1 MNTPDMRTS
10 QKPVEKLSPSMQM
23 AWAIN
28 SCIRLQG
35 KDIDRLLL
43 HSAITGNTEK
53 IDELALSANN
63 NDESIILAQNWQS
76 LLKKVGSQAGI
87 EVIEEYDQPDPARM
101 PAISW
106 LEEHG
111 WVVIRG
117 KNPQNSWLVDVAG
130 TFIVIAETADLPCI
144 RLVKNLLN
152 DGNKTASAY
161 QIFKNEFLQQKKTM
175 VEAGVASLLTN
186 LLALGTSLYS
196 MQVYDRVIPTQ
207 GYATLFALTLGI
219 FITLVF
225 DLIIKVARSYLMEH
239 AITEM
244 DRNLSRSIFSRF
256 LNVRL
261 DQLPT
266 TVGSL
271 SSQLRGFET
280 IRSFLSTK
288 TFYIFIDAPFGIF
301 FVLMIALIGSPIA
314 ALVPLF
320 FLVISLAFG
329 FVMKDRIDS
338 HALKSTDASNRKTGL
353 LVEAIEGAETI
364 KSGAG
369 SWGILSKW
377 IDTSEVAME
386 HDMALRSITE
396 KTSYVSALLQQIS
409 YVGLICVGAYIAAEG
424 HMTMGSL
431 IACSILSGRAMA
443 PVAQIPG
450 LMVQAAHAK
459 AALNQ
464 LEKVFSLEGD
474 NHDVD
479 RPLIP
484 DTIKGNYQLERVHF
498 AYPGSP
504 RALIINKLT
513 IKSGEKIGVVG
524 PIGAG
529 KSTLLRLLTGMY
541 QPSEGLVLLDGLD
554 INHISRHF
562 LGEQIGYLQQDH
574 RLFSGTLREN
584 ILVGIPDPG
593 DEKIKEIATQT
604 GLITAISNHPKGLDL
619 IIAEGGKGLS
629 GGQKQLVA
637 LTRLLISN
645 PSIWL
650 LDEPTASI
658 DNATEIRCMSA
669 LKNAIK
675 PSDTLILVTHK
686 LSSLSMVDRIICISD
701 HQIIMDGP
709 RDEVL
714 KKLTT
719 PNQT

>member
-1 MNTPDMRTS
+1 MS
-10 QKPVEKLSPSMQM
+10 AHQKQLEILAPAMQL
-23 AWAIN
+23 AWVIN

-35 KDIDRLLL
+35 QDLDRLIL
-43 HSAITGNTEK
+43 HSAITKNQSK
-53 IDELALSANN
+53 IEELAASSKK
-63 NDESIILAQNWQS
+63 NDGSILLPQNWQS
-76 LLKKVGSQAGI
+76 LLKEVGLEAGI
-87 EVIEEYDQPDPARM
+87 NNIEEYLQPDPARM

-106 LEEHG
+106 MEQYG
-111 WVVIRG
+111 WVIIRG
-117 KNPQNSWLVDVAG
+117 KNPQNNWLIDVCG
-130 TFIVIAETADLPCI
+130 TSIVIPESEDLPCV
-144 RLVKNLLN
+144 RLVKNHGS
-152 DGNKTASAY
+152 DTGEQSSAF
-161 QIFKNEFLQQKKTM
+161 QIFKKEFLQQKTTM
-175 VEAGVASLLTN
+175 IEAGATSILIN
-186 LLALGTSLYS
+186 LLALGTSLYT

-207 GYATLFALTLGI
+207 GYSTLFALTLGVS
-219 FITLVF
+219 ITLIF

-239 AITEM
+239 AITHM
-244 DRNLSRSIFSRF
+244 DRNLSRTIFSRF

-288 TFYIFIDAPFGIF
+288 TFYTFIDAPFGIF
-301 FVLMIALIGSPIA
+301 FVVMIALIGSPLA
-314 ALVPLF
+314 ALVPLIF
-320 FLVISLAFG
+320 FIVSLAFG
-329 FVMKDRIDS
+329 FVMKDRIDN
-338 HALKSTDASNRKTGL
+338 HALKSTDASNLKTGL

-377 IDTSEVAME
+377 IDVSELAMK

-396 KTSYVSALLQQIS
+396 KTSYISSFLQQIS
-409 YVGLICVGAYIAAEG
+409 YIGLICVGAYLAAEG

-459 AALNQ
+459 AALKQ
-464 LEKVFSLEGD
+464 LEKVFSLESD
-474 NHDVD
+474 NHEVE

-484 DTIKGNYQLERVHF
+484 QTIKGNYQLERVHF
-498 AYPGSP
+498 AYPQSP

-513 IKSGEKIGVVG
+513 INPGEKIGVVG

-529 KSTLLRLLTGMY
+529 KSTLLRLLTGMF
-541 QPSEGLVLLDGLD
+541 QPSEGLILLDGLD

-593 DEKIKEIATQT
+593 DEKIKEIASQT
-604 GLITAISNHPKGLDL
+604 GLIAAISNHPKGLDL
-619 IIAEGGKGLS
+619 LIAEGGKGLS

-637 LTRLLISN
+637 LTRLLMSN

-650 LDEPTASI
+650 LDEPTASM
-658 DNATEIRCMSA
+658 DNATEIQSMVA

-686 LSSLSMVDRIICISD
+686 LSSLSMVDRIICIAG

-709 RDEVL
+709 REEIL
-714 KKLTT
+714 RKLTA
-719 PNQT
+719 PSQN

>member
-1 MNTPDMRTS
+1 MTPP
-10 QKPVEKLSPSMQM
+10 QKQLQILAPAMQL
-23 AWAIN
+23 AWVIN

-35 KDIDRLLL
+35 HDLDKLIL
-43 HSAITGNTEK
+43 HSAIANNQPK
-53 IDELALSANN
+53 IEELAASIRK
-63 NDESIILAQNWQS
+63 NDGSILLPQNWQS
-76 LLKKVGSQAGI
+76 VLRTTALEAGI
-87 EVIEEYDQPDPARM
+87 STIEEYQQPDPARM

-106 LEEHG
+106 IEQYG
-111 WVVIRG
+111 WVIIRG
-117 KNPQNSWLVDVAG
+117 KNPQNYWLIDVCG
-130 TFIVIAETADLPCI
+130 TTITLPESEDLPCI
-144 RLVKNLLN
+144 RLVKNQESDKEKQL
-152 DGNKTASAY
+152 SAF
-161 QIFKNEFLQQKKTM
+161 QMFKKEFLQQKTILI
-175 VEAGVASLLTN
+175 EAGVTSILIN
-186 LLALGTSLYS
+186 LLALGTSLYT

-207 GYATLFALTLGI
+207 GYATLFVLTLGVS
-219 FITLVF
+219 ITLFF
-225 DLIIKVARSYLMEH
+225 DLIIKIARSYLMEH
-239 AITEM
+239 AITQM
-244 DRNLSRSIFSRF
+244 DRNLSRTIFNRF

-271 SSQLRGFET
+271 SSQLRSFET

-301 FVLMIALIGSPIA
+301 FVVIIALIGSPLA
-314 ALVPLF
+314 ALVPLIF
-320 FLVISLAFG
+320 FMMSLAFG
-329 FVMKDRIDS
+329 LVMKDKIDN
-338 HALKSTDASNRKTGL
+338 HALKSTDASNLKTGL

-369 SWGILSKW
+369 SWGMLSKW
-377 IDTSEVAME
+377 IDVSELAMK

-396 KTSYVSALLQQIS
+396 KTSYVSSLLQQIS
-409 YVGLICVGAYIAAEG
+409 YIGLICVGAYLAAEG
-424 HMTMGSL
+424 HMTMGAL

-443 PVAQIPG
+443 PAAQIPG

-459 AALNQ
+459 VALKQ
-464 LEKVFSLEGD
+464 LEKVFSLESD
-474 NHDVD
+474 NHQVE

-484 DTIKGNYQLERVHF
+484 EKIKGDYQLERVHF
-498 AYPGSP
+498 AYPNSP
-504 RALIINKLT
+504 RALIVNKLI

-529 KSTLLRLLTGMY
+529 KSTLLRLLTGMF
-541 QPSEGLVLLDGLD
+541 QPSEGLILLDGLD

-593 DEKIKEIATQT
+593 DEKIKEIASQT
-604 GLITAISNHPKGLDL
+604 GLIAAISNHPKGLDL
-619 IIAEGGKGLS
+619 LIAEGGKGLS
-629 GGQKQLVA
+629 GGQRQLVA
-637 LTRLLISN
+637 LTRILISN

-650 LDEPTASI
+650 LDEPTASM
-658 DNATEIRCMSA
+658 DNATEIQGIAA

-675 PSDTLILVTHK
+675 PSDTLVLVTHK
-686 LSSLSMVDRIICISD
+686 LNSLSMVDRIVCIAG

-709 RDEVL
+709 RDEIL

-719 PNQT
+719 PSQI

>member
-1 MNTPDMRTS
+1 MNIS
-10 QKPVEKLSPSMQM
+10 QKQIEILSPAMQL
-23 AWAIN
+23 AWVIN

-35 KDIDRLLL
+35 QDLDKLIL
-43 HSAITGNTEK
+43 HSAITKNQSK
-53 IDELALSANN
+53 IEELAASSKK
-63 NDESIILAQNWQS
+63 NDGSILLHQNWQS
-76 LLKKVGSQAGI
+76 LLKEVGLEAGI
-87 EVIEEYDQPDPARM
+87 SNIEEYPQPDPARM

-106 LEEHG
+106 IEQYG
-111 WVVIRG
+111 WVIIRG
-117 KNPQNSWLVDVAG
+117 KNPQNNWLVDVCG
-130 TFIVIAETADLPCI
+130 TPIVIPESADLPCI
-144 RLVKNLLN
+144 RLVKNYGG
-152 DGNKTASAY
+152 DKGEQSSAFH
-161 QIFKNEFLQQKKTM
+161 IFKKEFLQQKTTM
-175 VEAGVASLLTN
+175 IEAGATSILIN
-186 LLALGTSLYS
+186 LLALGTSLYT

-207 GYATLFALTLGI
+207 GYSTLFALTLGVSI
-219 FITLVF
+219 ALIF

-239 AITEM
+239 AITQM
-244 DRNLSRSIFSRF
+244 DRNLSRTIFSRF

-288 TFYIFIDAPFGIF
+288 TFYIFIDVPFGIF
-301 FVLMIALIGSPIA
+301 FVVMIALIGSPLA
-314 ALVPLF
+314 ALVPLIF
-320 FLVISLAFG
+320 FIISLAFG
-329 FVMKDRIDS
+329 YVMKDRIDS
-338 HALKSTDASNRKTGL
+338 HALKSTDASNLKTGL

-377 IDTSEVAME
+377 IDVSELAMK

-396 KTSYVSALLQQIS
+396 KTSYISSFLQQTS
-409 YVGLICVGAYIAAEG
+409 YICLICVGAYLAAEG
-424 HMTMGSL
+424 HMTMGAL

-459 AALNQ
+459 AALQQ
-464 LEKVFSLEGD
+464 LEKVFSLESD
-474 NHDVD
+474 NHAVE

-484 DTIKGNYQLERVHF
+484 QTIKGNYQLERVHF
-498 AYPGSP
+498 AYPHSP
-504 RALIINKLT
+504 KALVINKLT
-513 IKSGEKIGVVG
+513 INSGEKIGVVG

-529 KSTLLRLLTGMY
+529 KSTLLRLLTGMF
-541 QPSEGLVLLDGLD
+541 QPSEGLILLDGLD

-593 DEKIKEIATQT
+593 DEKIKEIASKT
-604 GLITAISNHPKGLDL
+604 GLIAAISNHPKGLDL
-619 IIAEGGKGLS
+619 LIAEGGKGLS

-650 LDEPTASI
+650 LDEPTASM
-658 DNATEIRCMSA
+658 DNATEILSMAA
-669 LKNAIK
+669 LKSAIK

-686 LSSLSMVDRIICISD
+686 LSSLSMVDRIICIAG
-701 HQIIMDGP
+701 HQIIMDGS
-709 RDEVL
+709 RDEIL
-714 KKLTT
+714 KKLTA
-719 PNQT
+719 PSQS

>member
-1 MNTPDMRTS
+1 MNAIQKQIEDLTP
-10 QKPVEKLSPSMQM
+10 PMQL

-35 KDIDRLLL
+35 QDLDRLLL
-43 HSAITGNTEK
+43 HSAITKNQSK
-53 IDELALSANN
+53 IDELALSAKK
-63 NDESIILAQNWQS
+63 NDGTILLPQNWQA
-76 LLKKVGSQAGI
+76 LLKGVGLEAGI
-87 EVIEEYDQPDPARM
+87 SNIEEYLQPDPARM

-106 LEEHG
+106 MEQFG

-117 KNPQNSWLVDVAG
+117 KNAQNNWLVDVTG
-130 TFIVIAETADLPCI
+130 TFIAVPESQDLPCM
-144 RLVKNLLN
+144 RLVKNS
-152 DGNKTASAY
+152 DGNKNTSAF
-161 QIFKNEFLQQKKTM
+161 QIFKKEFVQQKTTM
-175 VEAGVASLLTN
+175 IEAGAASILTN

-207 GYATLFALTLGI
+207 GYSTLFALTLGVS
-219 FITLVF
+219 ITLIF
-225 DLIIKVARSYLMEH
+225 DLIIKIARSYLMEH
-239 AITEM
+239 AITQM
-244 DRNLSRSIFSRF
+244 DRNLSRTIFSRF

-288 TFYIFIDAPFGIF
+288 TFYIFVDAPFGIF
-301 FVLMIALIGSPIA
+301 FVLMIALIGSPLA
-314 ALVPLF
+314 ALVPLI
-320 FLVISLAFG
+320 FLTISLAFG

-338 HALKSTDASNRKTGL
+338 HALQSTDASNRKTGL

-396 KTSYVSALLQQIS
+396 KTSYVSSLLQQIS

-431 IACSILSGRAMA
+431 IACSILSGRAMS

-459 AALNQ
+459 AALKQ
-464 LEKVFSLEGD
+464 LEKVFALESD
-474 NHDVD
+474 NHEVV
-479 RPLIP
+479 RPLTP
-484 DTIKGNYQLERVHF
+484 ETIKGNYLLERVHF
-498 AYPGSP
+498 AYPSSP
-504 RALIINKLT
+504 KALIVKKLT
-513 IKSGEKIGVVG
+513 INSGEKIGVVG

-529 KSTLLRLLTGMY
+529 KSTLLRLLTGMF
-541 QPSEGLVLLDGLD
+541 QPSEGLILLDDLD
-554 INHISRHF
+554 IDQISRHF

-584 ILVGIPDPG
+584 ILIGIPDPG
-593 DEKIKEIATQT
+593 DEKIKEIASQT
-604 GLITAISNHPKGLDL
+604 GLIAAISNHPKGLDL
-619 IIAEGGKGLS
+619 LIAEGGKGLS

-637 LTRLLISN
+637 LTRLLVSN

-650 LDEPTASI
+650 LDEPTASM
-658 DNATEIRCMSA
+658 DNATEVRSMAA
-669 LKNAIK
+669 LRNAIK

-686 LSSLSMVDRIICISD
+686 LSSLSMVDRIICIAD
-701 HQIIMDGP
+701 HQIVMDGP
-709 RDEVL
+709 RDEIL
-714 KKLTT
+714 KKLSA
-719 PNQT
+719 PNQAQ

>member
-1 MNTPDMRTS
+1 MDTT
-10 QKPVEKLSPSMQM
+10 QKPLEVLTPAMQL
-23 AWAIN
+23 AWVIN
-28 SCIRLQG
+28 SCVRLQG
-35 KDIDRLLL
+35 QELDRLML
-43 HSAITGNTEK
+43 HSAITKNQQR
-53 IDELALSANN
+53 IDELAASSKKNDGAILLS
-63 NDESIILAQNWQS
+63 QNWQS
-76 LLKKVGSQAGI
+76 LLKEVGLEAGI
-87 EVIEEYDQPDPARM
+87 SNVEEYLQPDPARM

-106 LEEHG
+106 MEQYG
-111 WVVIRG
+111 WVIIRG
-117 KNPQNSWLVDVAG
+117 KNAQNNWLVDVAG
-130 TFIVIAETADLPCI
+130 SFIAVPDSEDLPCT
-144 RLVKNLLN
+144 RLVKNPG
-152 DGNKTASAY
+152 GNKDKTSSAF
-161 QIFKNEFLQQKKTM
+161 QVFKKEFFEQKKTM
-175 VEAGVASLLTN
+175 IEAGAASILTN

-207 GYATLFALTLGI
+207 GYSTLFVLTLGVS
-219 FITLVF
+219 ITLIF
-225 DLIIKVARSYLMEH
+225 DLIIKIARSYLMEH
-239 AITEM
+239 AITQM
-244 DRNLSRSIFSRF
+244 DRNLSRTIFSRF

-288 TFYIFIDAPFGIF
+288 TFYIFVDAPFGIF
-301 FVLMIALIGSPIA
+301 FVLMIALIGSPLA
-314 ALVPLF
+314 ALVPLV
-320 FLVISLAFG
+320 FLLISLAFG

-396 KTSYVSALLQQIS
+396 KTSYVSALFQQIS

-459 AALNQ
+459 VALNQ
-464 LEKVFSLEGD
+464 LEKVFALESD
-474 NHDVD
+474 NHEVD

-484 DTIKGNYQLERVHF
+484 ETIKGNYQLERVHF

-504 RALIINKLT
+504 KALIVKKLT
-513 IKSGEKIGVVG
+513 INSSEKIGVVG

-541 QPSEGLVLLDGLD
+541 QPSEGLILLDGLD

-593 DEKIKEIATQT
+593 DEKIKEIAGRT
-604 GLITAISNHPKGLDL
+604 GLISAIANHPKGLDL
-619 IIAEGGKGLS
+619 LIAEGGKGLS

-637 LTRLLISN
+637 LTRILISN

-650 LDEPTASI
+650 LDEPTASM
-658 DNATEIRCMSA
+658 DSTTEIRSMAA
-669 LKNAIK
+669 LKEAIK

-686 LSSLSMVDRIICISD
+686 LSSLSMVDRIICIAD
-701 HQIIMDGP
+701 HQILMDGP
-709 RDEVL
+709 RDEIL
-714 KKLTT
+714 KKLTA
-719 PNQT
+719 PSQA